1 MTKRI
6 NTDRMNSGTGR
17 CGATFW
23 GGHVGWG
30 EKEEEGGIT
39 IGGTWWILVYL
50 LLCCNFL
57 LRWQRWRGRI
67 VYCYSVYFFVF
78 VFNCFIGCVGGIFV
92 AVELLDD

>member
-1 MTKRI
+1 MVQR
-6 NTDRMNSGTGR
+6 
-17 CGATFW
+17 F
-23 GGHVGWG
+23 GGGMG

-57 LRWQRWRGRI
+57 LRRQRWRGGV
-67 VYCYSVYFFVF
+67 VYCYRGYFFVF

-92 AVELLDD
+92 AVGLLDD